1 MAAPTKA
8 ELLELIEC
16 QKDTIAIQAKTIVSQ
31 QGEMTNA
38 VEQITQICEGMKAIA
53 ENNSQTRA
61 MVEEVKEEIK
71 AAGEREYPIVPGF
84 WN

>member
-8 ELLELIEC
+8 ELLELIDC
-16 QKDTIAIQAKTIVSQ
+16 QKETIAIQAKTIVEQ
-31 QGEMTNA
+31 KTEITHA
-38 VEQITQICEGMKAIA
+38 TEQITAICEGLVTIA

-61 MVEEVKEEIK
+61 MVEEVS
-71 AAGEREYPIVPGF
+71 AAIQRDQPIADGW